1 MGGRAIAR
9 EESNTGV
16 EPPSEYS
23 TSEIEIRHPYRGWE
37 FAGHF
42 QHTMKARQPIAEI
55 EHLSKGEMLTLALE
69 KNLPVRDQL
78 GTGMGSD
85 WPQRVTIDAGQ
96 YKHIMEAI
104 TNELLQWT
112 IELEKRG
119 IKGEDMDFNENEKQ
133 SATHQVFNIQKFTGV
148 LGDVTNSQ
156 VTLYDYSSIHQL
168 LKERN
173 VPQDQRNE
181 LENILDDLRSAPPEK
196 KKSLIERGKAW
207 ISRNKEFLGS
217 TAEIVGKV
225 IGASMK

>member
-1 MGGRAIAR
+1 
-9 EESNTGV
+9 
-16 EPPSEYS
+16 
-23 TSEIEIRHPYRGWE
+23 
-37 FAGHF
+37 
-42 QHTMKARQPIAEI
+42 MKARQPIAEI